1 MLEIFILSFLTA
13 LTGALSPGPV
23 LTFTIYKSLE
33 DKKRGYLAG
42 FFIILGHSLLELVL
56 IIVLLLGVSVFLQSV
71 IFLTIIGIVGGFL
84 LVFFGVLGIKSVY
97 KDEVDIKFDVSEEEI
112 KGYKGNSFLGG
123 IILSL
128 SNPYWTFWWAAT
140 GLTLMISLGI
150 SFENPMGLIIFFI
163 GHELGDYIFYV
174 PVSIFVFYGGK
185 SLNPDIYKKVLIAS
199 SIFMIGFGLYLATK
213 TILFPPV

>member
-1 MLEIFILSFLTA
+1 MLDIFVLSFLVA

-42 FFIILGHSLLELVL
+42 FFIILGHSLLEFGL
-56 IIVLLLGVSVFLQSV
+56 ILVLLLGVSVFLQNIV
-71 IFLTIIGIVGGFL
+71 FLTILGIVGGIL
-84 LVFFGVLGIKSVY
+84 LVIFGLFGIRSVY
-97 KDEVDIKFDVSEEEI
+97 KKEVIINFDISEKDI

-140 GLTLMISLGI
+140 GLGLMISLGI
-150 SFENPMGLIIFFI
+150 SFDNPAGVMLFFI
-163 GHELGDYIFYV
+163 GHILGDYIFYV
-174 PVSIFVFYGGK
+174 PVSIFVFHGGK

-199 SIFMIGFGLYLATK
+199 SIFMIGFGLYLATR

>member
-1 MLEIFILSFLTA
+1 MLEIFILSFLVA

-42 FFIILGHSLLELVL
+42 LFIILGHSLLEFAL
-56 IIVLLLGVSVFLQSV
+56 IIILLLGVSVFLQNLV
-71 IFLTIIGIVGGFL
+71 FLTIIGIAGGIL
-84 LVFFGVLGIKSVY
+84 LIIFGILGIKNVY
-97 KDEVDIKFDVSEEEI
+97 KKKIDINFNISEEEM
-112 KGYKGNSFLGG
+112 KGFTGNSFLGG

-128 SNPYWTFWWAAT
+128 SNPFWTFWWAVT
-140 GLTLMISLGI
+140 GLGLMVSLGI
-150 SFENPMGLIIFFI
+150 SFENPTGILFFFL
-163 GHELGDYIFYV
+163 GHEAGDFIFYV
-174 PVSIFVFYGGK
+174 PVSILVFLGGK

-199 SIFMIGFGLYLATK
+199 SLFMIVFGVYLASR

>member
-1 MLEIFILSFLTA
+1 MLEIFVLSFLTA

-42 FFIILGHSLLELVL
+42 FFIILGHSLLEFAL
-56 IIVLLLGVSVFLQSV
+56 IIVLLLGVSVFLQNV
-71 IFLTIIGIVGGFL
+71 VFLTILGIVGGIL
-84 LVFFGVLGIKSVY
+84 LVLFGVLGIKSVY
-97 KDEVDIKFDVSEEEI
+97 KKEVDINFDVSEEEI

-128 SNPYWTFWWAAT
+128 SNPYWTMWWAAT

-150 SFENPMGLIIFFI
+150 SFENPMGLFLFFI
-163 GHELGDYIFYV
+163 GH
-174 PVSIFVFYGGK
+174 
-185 SLNPDIYKKVLIAS
+185 
-199 SIFMIGFGLYLATK
+199 
-213 TILFPPV
+213 